1 MQRITSQSHIDHLAK
16 PLVVAEGGTGVITPA
31 AALGVLQGIPASTI
45 GTIDNPIPLNAVG
58 KINPQYLPDQIL
70 ADNISLFGTSETY
83 ELVPTKYWLSDLD
96 SQQVYTISALHGT
109 VVRDEDVLTYTAPV
123 GITSDT
129 ITINNM
135 QYVIAISPSH
145 FETPIIG
152 IMSYNGT
159 NGFSVQYDIVFK
171 GLAPNDNVYL
181 NVEVEV
187 YKSVGGVE
195 TLVNVPVDI
204 NNDYANV
211 SGLVGNTSYFVKVKA
226 SFGIVDTSTEL
237 MPSDWGISGLYTTGD
252 VLPDF
257 NSSNVIDGTQLGYVE
272 NFGNTRYSVAMSD
285 DGETMIVSTNNGTSG
300 NLYTYITTGGIYD
313 YRLVIASGYSGA
325 IATESPE
332 YNVGVL
338 GGVSGDGNYIFVL
351 EMVLSGASKSIDCQI
366 LKRNPNRTYS
376 YLTSV
381 NDVSGNGA
389 YYGTIKAVA
398 VNYDGS
404 VFCITQGAP
413 SIDSPSDRDK
423 LISFFQTS
431 PDWAAHDRH
440 VLYQDLF
447 DGADAVQYPNLSS
460 LSLDTTGS
468 RLVLGARDSEDA
480 NSNIVGAA
488 YSFIRNGSSWILE
501 QKFVPN
507 NRVAYGLRY
516 GECVSIS
523 RDSNTIAIS
532 AIYHQADSDLGMG
545 KVDIWKKINNT
556 WTITNTILNPYT
568 NVAGDAFGKVVKLSA
583 DGAYLLVT
591 APHGDAGMLTG
602 NPKDKGTAYIF
613 KLLPN
618 NSVIKLKDYFYT
630 TGDAYPDQFGF
641 WGDMTASGN
650 RLVIACPKPFKN
662 PALFTSPSTRP
673 NVIIFG

>member
-16 PLVVAEGGTGVITPA
+16 PLTVVEGGTGVTTPA

-45 GTIDNPIPLNAVG
+45 GTIDNPVPLNAVG
-58 KINPQYLPDQIL
+58 KINPQYLPDQVI
-70 ADNISLFGTSETY
+70 ADNISLFGTTETY

-109 VVRDEDVLTYTAPV
+109 VVRDEYVLTYTAPV

-145 FETPIIG
+145 FETPVIG
-152 IMSYNGT
+152 SMTYNGT
-159 NGFSVQYDIVFK
+159 ASFNVQYDIVFK

-181 NVEVEV
+181 NIEVEV
-187 YKSVGGVE
+187 YKSVSGVE
-195 TLVNVPVDI
+195 TLVNAQVDI
-204 NNDYANV
+204 YNNNASV

-226 SFGIVDTSTEL
+226 SFGIVDTATEL
-237 MPSDWGISGLYTTGD
+237 MPSDWGVSGLYTTGD
-252 VLPDF
+252 VLPNANNF
-257 NSSNVIDGTQLGYVE
+257 NIIDGTFMGYVE
-272 NFGNTRYSVAMSD
+272 DFGNTRYSVAMSD
-285 DGETMIVSTNNGTSG
+285 DGGTVIVSTNNGTSAQIQ
-300 NLYTYITTGGIYD
+300 TYVTTGGIYD
-313 YRLVIASGYSGA
+313 YRIKGSTGYGGT

-338 GGVSGDGNYIFVL
+338 AAISGDGNYIFIL
-351 EMVLSGASKSIDCQI
+351 AQTLPGTSKSINCTI
-366 LKRNPNRTYS
+366 MKRNSNNAYS
-376 YLTSV
+376 YLASLSNVTGDAS
-381 NDVSGNGA
+381 
-389 YYGTIKAVA
+389 YYGTIKSTA

-413 SIDSPSDRDK
+413 TIDLPTDRDK

-431 PDWAAHDRH
+431 PDWAGYDRH
-440 VLYQDLF
+440 VTYQDLF
-447 DGADAVQYPNLSS
+447 DGADAVLYPNLSS
-460 LSLDTTGS
+460 LSLDATGS
-468 RLVLGARDSEDA
+468 RLVLGARDSEDE
-480 NSNIVGAA
+480 NGNTVGAA

-501 QKFVPN
+501 QKFVPPD
-507 NRVAYGLRY
+507 RVAYGLRY

-532 AIYHQADSDLGMG
+532 GIYNQTDSNLGMG
-545 KVDIWKKINNT
+545 KVSIWKNINNT
-556 WTITNTILNPYT
+556 WSFIGTIINPYT
-568 NVAGDAFGKVVKLSA
+568 NVAGDAFGKTVKLSA
-583 DGAYLLVT
+583 DGQYLLVT
-591 APHGDAGMLTG
+591 APHGDLGMLWN
-602 NPKDKGTAYIF
+602 NPIDKGAAYIY
-613 KLLPN
+613 KVLPN
-618 NSVIKLKDYFYT
+618 NDIINLSQLYYT